1 MDAQTKKALRKRL
14 YVDDIQK
21 TMIVRTI
28 LHWYFYMSA
37 ILLVV
42 CLGAIWFDP
51 QKLAIKHVFEAFV
64 YFSPAVV
71 ASVFLLP
78 LVVWDMLKATN
89 RIAGPVY
96 RLRCEMEKL
105 AAGENVKELR
115 FRDGDAFEE
124 LAEEFNRLAQQI
136 KSERQAAQE
145 TESKQLVGV

>member
-42 CLGAIWFDP
+42 CLGAVWLDP
-51 QKLAIKHVFEAFV
+51 SKLAIKRVFEAFV

-78 LVVWDMLKATN
+78 LVVWDMLKTTN

-105 AAGENVKELR
+105 TAGEDVEPLK

-124 LAEEFNRLAQQI
+124 LAEEFNRLAETV
-136 KSERQAAQE
+136 KSERKAAKQN
-145 TESKQLVGV
+145 ESESLVGA